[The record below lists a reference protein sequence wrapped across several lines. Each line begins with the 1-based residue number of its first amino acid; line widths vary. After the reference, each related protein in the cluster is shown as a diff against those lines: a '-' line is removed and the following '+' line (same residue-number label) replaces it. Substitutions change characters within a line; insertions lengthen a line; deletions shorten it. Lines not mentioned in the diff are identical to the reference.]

1 VGLLLLLPSP
11 WTAAIGKYFHYLRQA
26 KMQPEPHLHPH
37 PPTSSPQNGISGEG
51 RPTSS
56 IYLIFSGGNKP
67 SFSAGGICNI
77 LQDGNVCSHFIWLLI
92 LLPQSPV
99 RQTDRQTVGKQTN
112 TGLGQILANLY
123 TYTIYILSY
132 FRASMESSLRMR
144 QGKGNAIHCPRHS
157 DWQAGYPYTTSQLGS
172 HPGILAEILAG
183 ILAGELQQVAH
194 SEGFPIL
201 RRETK

>member
-1 VGLLLLLPSP
+1 
-11 WTAAIGKYFHYLRQA
+11 
-26 KMQPEPHLHPH
+26 MQPEPHLHPH
-37 PPTSSPQNGISGEG
+37 PPTPSPQNGVPGEG

-123 TYTIYILSY
+123 TYTIYIY
-132 FRASMESSLRMR
+132 FLIFGLQWSLHYECGREKEMQFIAQDIR
-144 QGKGNAIHCPRHS
+144 TGKQDIHIQPPS
-157 DWQAGYPYTTSQLGS
+157 LAV
-172 HPGILAEILAG
+172 ILASWQRS
-183 ILAGELQQVAH
+183 LQASLQV
-194 SEGFPIL
+194 SCSKWRIPKGFPIL
-201 RRETK
+201 LRETK